1 MSYHSCGKSRISE
14 MKMKMFCLKIT
25 RYSGISY
32 ICLIDFSKPVPKE
45 GLKLSFAFKL
55 LVKACDRITFLRE

>member
-1 MSYHSCGKSRISE
+1 MSYHSFGKSRISE

-45 GLKLSFAFKL
+45 GLKLSFGFKSQ
-55 LVKACDRITFLRE
+55 VASKSV